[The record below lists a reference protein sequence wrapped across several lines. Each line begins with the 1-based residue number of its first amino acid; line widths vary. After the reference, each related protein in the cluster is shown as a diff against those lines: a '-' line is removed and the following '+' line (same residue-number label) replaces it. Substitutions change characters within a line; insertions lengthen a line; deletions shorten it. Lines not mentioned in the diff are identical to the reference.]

1 MNVTGNDISIDIG
14 ASSQSAEQEISKISS
29 ALKNLRQIGSK
40 TTKIKVDSS
49 DVDKASKKVSVLS
62 TVLKS
67 LGRIAFYRA
76 IRSVIKSITSAFSEG
91 LQQAYLFSS
100 QMSDET
106 RRFAD
111 AMDELKSRSNQMKG
125 QIGSA
130 FIGLLTAIQ
139 PLLLQII
146 DLVTRAADA
155 ISQFFAAFT
164 GTRYLKAIPASA
176 KLVDNMRAGGRAAKE
191 WKNQLMSFDE
201 INKLNEPSQGG
212 GGGGANP
219 MAGYDMESSPIDQ
232 KWLDR
237 VQRIKDVFTW
247 LQEHGELVKSVVI
260 GIGLAFAAWKIGNL
274 LNNLLGLNAPLSKI
288 FGIAIAI
295 GGAFLF
301 VKGAVDAW
309 KNGVDWDNLALMIG
323 GVSLAATGLGLA
335 FGAVGAAIALLVGG
349 VAMCVIALREWSKTG
364 QLSEKT
370 AILLGAGIVA
380 IGGAISLLTGSWI
393 PLLIGGIVALI
404 LNWDSFKGKIEE
416 WRNTLS
422 SSLTDGKLDWRDF
435 AYAVVDAISTVIGW
449 IDTIIG
455 WVKDLIG
462 WVRAGISW
470 LDGLAGRTGANTR
483 AMQIQSDGSVYLQGF
498 ASGGYPSSG
507 QLFWAREAG
516 PELVGTMGGHTAVA
530 NNDQIV
536 DGIRQ
541 GVYEAV
547 SAAMSQG
554 NGETVVRVYLDSRE
568 IKAGQDRLA
577 RAMG

>member
-100 QMSDET
+100 QMTDET

-111 AMDELKSRSNQMKG
+111 SMDELKSRSNQMKG

-191 WKNQLMSFDE
+191 WKNQLMGFDE

-212 GGGGANP
+212 GGSGANP

-237 VQRIKDVFTW
+237 AQKIKDLFMW
-247 LQEHGELVKSVVI
+247 IREHGELVKDVI
-260 GIGLAFAAWKIGNL
+260 VGIGLAFSAWKIGTLIGQIFNL
-274 LNNLLGLNAPLSKI
+274 
-288 FGIAIAI
+288 
-295 GGAFLF
+295 GGAFSPVILACALL
-301 VKGAVDAW
+301 VAGLYLVVDAL
-309 KNGVDWDNLALMIG
+309 VDWINTGKLSEDTAMEL
-323 GVSLAATGLGLA
+323 GLGILA
-335 FGAVGAAIALLVGG
+335 IGAAIS
-349 VAMCVIALREWSKTG
+349 I
-364 QLSEKT
+364 
-370 AILLGAGIVA
+370 
-380 IGGAISLLTGSWI
+380 LTGSWI
-393 PLLIGGIVALI
+393 PILISGILALI
-404 LNWDSFKGKIEE
+404 LNWDGFKKKIAE
-416 WRNTLS
+416 WKDSLS
-422 SSLTDGKLDWRDF
+422 SALTDGKLDWRDF
-435 AYAVVDAISTVIGW
+435 AYAVVGAISTVIGW

-455 WVKDLIG
+455 WVKNLIG

-470 LDGLAGRTGANTR
+470 LDGLADRTGANTR

-507 QLFWAREAG
+507 QLFMAREAG

-536 DGIRQ
+536 SGIRQ

-554 NGETVVRVYLDSRE
+554 NGKTVVRVYLDSRE

-577 RAMG
+577 RAWG